1 MTTALTRA
9 ARLKPEVR
17 LGQAISEFQA
27 DCSSREKA
35 TLRSYQAAG
44 IPPSIRDV
52 MQLTAEVNRSA
63 GLQGRCFGSRL
74 TNILQAVQEF
84 AALGDIV
91 LGGSQ
96 SLLAC
101 GIWALSIVKYS
112 AYFEQLSAMLMAV
125 GRSAPRYQLM
135 GVVYP
140 KSQRLRTSMLEYFI
154 TVVQLCHHVIKL
166 SRKTAFGQWASTM
179 TTPLKGYQSDLE
191 LWAAAIKEEV
201 NLLMVQQL
209 SLEAEDNSWFR
220 SQVTKRFES
229 QSYARRLKAR
239 QRVLDACSTYYYEQ
253 DWKRIR
259 KLGTTSI
266 LETSAV
272 YANWKA
278 QQSPQGLQS
287 RTLVCTGKLGSGKSV
302 ILANMVDDLNLE
314 VERKAVVAYF
324 FCQHDSTQSL
334 APKTVIGSLARQLLQ
349 SENDL
354 DVARD
359 FLGDKRSLEVDEI
372 LSLLKHLLPTQ
383 FEAVFILDG
392 LMHCDAEARQVI
404 LTSLQEI
411 QNLIKLSLCV
421 SVRPEPADSL
431 QELRQLSNQQF
442 LPIEDNKSDIDDF
455 INAELERCLESGKL
469 VVNDPALVLEI
480 RDSLSQGA
488 QGMFLWAALQMEALC
503 LERTDADMREAI
515 ASLPRDLSALY
526 TMILKR
532 SRLSDVTYQSKILD
546 LVAIACRPLTTEEMR
561 EALSVVPWETTWD
574 PARRL
579 NDIHATLGCCGSLL
593 TVDEESSSIRVVH
606 HSVKTFIFD
615 HTGLR
620 DSHQTL
626 AEIILT
632 YLNYDVFSRQLSTV
646 KVPKISSSS
655 VTAAVVNSTV
665 PARRQ
670 SQSFALKLLRLKK
683 SKDTDVGYSL
693 LQYLQASR
701 ASDTVP
707 WALYQYAVAWWQEH
721 IWCLDLDLPNIHK
734 LLINLLEAHDY
745 DKPDFNGWTPLSH
758 ASQRGCLALVNWLL
772 ARGARHTVDV
782 SGYSPLS
789 WAINGR
795 HLAVIDTL
803 LKSEAVDPSVVDR
816 SGETPLMSVIIMRDL
831 EVLNCFCD
839 RGARIDWNQTGSN
852 GYTPL
857 MTATLINF
865 VEAIL
870 VLLKRLGPHILTQSP
885 DGDTALH
892 LAARKGYAEAFNFIL
907 VQAMVKQTFS
917 KPLLVTNRN
926 GETPLWL
933 AAAHGH
939 LEIVRS
945 IFQYQDFDLDVP
957 DTGGETPFWVAASNG
972 HTEIVRYLANSG
984 RVNVNH
990 LNKAGLSA
998 LWAAV
1003 FNGHEDVVQAMIIM
1017 KTLDPN
1023 HSESGAGTPLEA
1035 AIRLGNERLVR
1046 LLVGNARTEVDQQ
1059 IQHGKTPLQLA
1070 AEEGYEEIVAI
1081 LVSTRRII
1089 YNQRSHQGVTPLW
1102 SAADC
1107 GHSGVVRVLANTEG
1121 VDLNFPRMYGST
1133 ALWAAA
1139 SNGHVE
1145 VVQILISTGQVDLN
1159 RKSQSGTTPLW
1170 AAADNGHIEVV
1181 NVLASTDGVD
1191 VDCPNDRG
1199 ITPLWRAASNG
1210 YYHIVQALVDTGR
1223 VAINNVDANGTT
1235 PLWAAAENGHDD
1247 VVKFLIDVAVELN
1260 CTDIVSHPHAKQTPL
1275 WIASC
1280 NGHTEVVEML
1290 VACAGVELDRRNE
1303 EGYTPLGIAAKRGH
1317 ESVVAILA
1325 SIRGVKLSQVDSNR
1339 QSALELARQYGHEDV
1354 VNVLEARRPR
1364 ISVGLTPELV

>member
-1 MTTALTRA
+1 MTTALTKA

-27 DCSSREKA
+27 DCSSLEKA
-35 TLRSYQAAG
+35 TLRSFQAAG
-44 IPPSIRDV
+44 IPPGIRDV
-52 MQLTAEVNRSA
+52 MQLTAEINRSA

-91 LGGSQ
+91 LGASQ

-101 GIWALSIVKYS
+101 GIWALVRMSLLSIVKYS

-135 GVVYP
+135 GAVYP

-229 QSYARRLKAR
+229 QSYARKLKAR
-239 QRVLDACSTYYYEQ
+239 QRVLDACSTYDYEQ

-259 KLGTTSI
+259 KLGTTTM

-287 RTLVCTGKLGSGKSV
+287 RTLVCSGKLGSGKSV
-302 ILANMVDDLNLE
+302 ILANMVDDLNLD
-314 VERKAVVAYF
+314 VGRKPVVAYF

-349 SENDL
+349 SENDF

-431 QELRQLSNQQF
+431 QELKQLSNQQF
-442 LPIEDNKSDIDDF
+442 LPVEDNKPDIDAF

-469 VVNDPALVLEI
+469 VINDPALILEI

-488 QGMFLWAALQMEALC
+488 QGMFLWAALQIEALC

-526 TMILKR
+526 TMILKK

-606 HSVKTFIFD
+606 H
-615 HTGLR
+615 R
-620 DSHQTL
+620 
-626 AEIILT
+626 IIVT
-632 YLNYDVFSRQLSTV
+632 YLNYEVFSRQLSTV

-707 WALYQYAVAWWQEH
+707 SALYQYAVAWWQEH
-721 IWCLDLDLPNIHK
+721 IWYLDLDLPNLHK
-734 LLINLLEAHDY
+734 LLINLLEVHDY
-745 DKPDFNGWTPLSH
+745 DKPDFNGRTPLSH
-758 ASQRGCLALVNWLL
+758 ASQSGSLALVNWLL
-772 ARGARHTVDV
+772 ARGARHTADLA
-782 SGYSPLS
+782 GQSPLS

-803 LKSEAVDPSVVDR
+803 LKSEAVDPSVIDW
-816 SGETPLMSVIIMRDL
+816 SGETPLISVIMMRDL
-831 EVLNCFCD
+831 EALNCFCD
-839 RGARIDWNQTGSN
+839 CGARIDWNQTGSN

-870 VLLKRLGPHILTQSP
+870 ALLKRLGPHILTQSP
-885 DGDTALH
+885 IGDTALH
-892 LAARKGYAEAFNFIL
+892 LAARKGYAEAFKFIL
-907 VQAMVKQTFS
+907 VQAMVKQSFS
-917 KPLLVTNRN
+917 KPLLITNGN

-939 LEIVRS
+939 LEVVQS
-945 IFQYQDFDLDVP
+945 ILQYQDFDLDVP

-972 HTEIVRYLANSG
+972 HTEIVRCLANSG

-990 LNKAGLSA
+990 LNKAGHSA

-1017 KTLDPN
+1017 KSLDPN
-1023 HSESGAGTPLEA
+1023 HSESGAGAPLEA
-1035 AIRLGNERLVR
+1035 AIRLGKERMVR

-1070 AEEGYEEIVAI
+1070 AEEGYEEILAI
-1081 LVSTRRII
+1081 LVSTRRVIHNRRG
-1089 YNQRSHQGVTPLW
+1089 YQGVTPLW

-1159 RKSQSGTTPLW
+1159 SKGQSGTTPLW
-1170 AAADNGHIEVV
+1170 AAADNGHTEVV

-1191 VDCPNDRG
+1191 MDCPDDKG
-1199 ITPLWRAASNG
+1199 ITPLWSAASNG
-1210 YYHIVQALVDTGR
+1210 YYHIVQSLVNTGR
-1223 VAINNVDANGTT
+1223 VAINSVAANGTT

-1247 VVKFLIDVAVELN
+1247 VVRTLIDVGVNLN
-1260 CTDIVSHPHAKQTPL
+1260 CTDIVSHSRAKQTPL

-1280 NGHTEVVEML
+1280 NGHTGVVEML
-1290 VACAGVELDRRNE
+1290 VACPGVELDRRDE
-1303 EGYTPLGIAAKRGH
+1303 EGYTPLGIAAKMGH
-1317 ESVVAILA
+1317 ASVVAIL
-1325 SIRGVKLSQVDSNR
+1325 RTTPD
-1339 QSALELARQYGHEDV
+1339 QSAKSD
-1354 VNVLEARRPR
+1354 ARRQ
-1364 ISVGLTPELV
+1364 